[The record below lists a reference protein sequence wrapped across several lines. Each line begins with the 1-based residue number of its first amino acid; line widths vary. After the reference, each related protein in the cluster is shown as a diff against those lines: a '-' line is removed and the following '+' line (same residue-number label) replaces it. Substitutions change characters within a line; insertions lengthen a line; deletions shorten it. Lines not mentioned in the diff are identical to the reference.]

1 MHRYNSTQ
9 YCKIELS
16 LDSPFS
22 RPTSHLRCGLG
33 FPIIKKLQITKHS
46 KSYYTV
52 FGLIILSH
60 KNLYNFQ
67 FKGVRSF
74 LIHKLGHFHYFAIL
88 VGRHQIVQFSI
99 KMNFIRPYYTN
110 SSRKNLLMLSTKTA
124 NQSLIKN
131 IIRYADLHADTE
143 SYVSASRIKQYI
155 HSDR

>member
-1 MHRYNSTQ
+1 
-9 YCKIELS
+9 
-16 LDSPFS
+16 
-22 RPTSHLRCGLG
+22 
-33 FPIIKKLQITKHS
+33 
-46 KSYYTV
+46 V

-67 FKGVRSF
+67 FKGVQKVKGQGVRSF

-99 KMNFIRPYYTN
+99 KMNFIRPYYTI